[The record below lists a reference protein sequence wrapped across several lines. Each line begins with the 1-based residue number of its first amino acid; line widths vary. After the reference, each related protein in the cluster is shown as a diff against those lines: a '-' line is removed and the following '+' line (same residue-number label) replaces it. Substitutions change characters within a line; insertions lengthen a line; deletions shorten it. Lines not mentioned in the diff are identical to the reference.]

1 MNKQKRKYI
10 FYAILITGISGGL
23 SALLTDPKS
32 EWYQSLVKSPLEPP
46 PMAFGIAW
54 GILYLL
60 LTISCAIVLVNTMG
74 KKSGMYIINGILLVL
89 WCLFFFALKMP
100 VVSLIVLII
109 NFILAIF
116 LAFSAYDVK
125 PAAGLMLIPF
135 VLWLAFATYLNY
147 YIVLMN

>member
-1 MNKQKRKYI
+1 MNKKNLKYI
-10 FYAILITGISGGL
+10 FYAILITGISGGI

-46 PMAFGIAW
+46 PMVFGIAW

-60 LTISCAIVLVNTMG
+60 LTISCAMVLIHTMG
-74 KKSGMYIINGILLVL
+74 KKSGMYIINSILLVL
-89 WCLFFFALKMP
+89 WCLFFFTLKLPM
-100 VVSLIVLII
+100 VSLIVLIA
-109 NFILAIF
+109 NFVFAIF
-116 LAFSAYDVK
+116 LAFSAYDAK